1 MCALPYVYVAG
12 IYLEEEVGND
22 AIGDE
27 DTFGSEVKGVIALGE
42 LTSVE
47 VFACSL

>member
-12 IYLEEEVGND
+12 IYLEEEVGDD
-22 AIGDE
+22 AVGDK
-27 DTFGSEVKGVIALGE
+27 DTFGSEAKGIIAVGE
-42 LTSVE
+42 LTSAE